1 MFHQQGRMQ
10 GLCKQVAIAHHG
22 LHVTS
27 AKDPAAFMKTSKSI
41 TRAFCVE
48 LQQELS
54 IVAARREY
62 FSQEPPRARFSFL
75 CSSEACRALRVKIT
89 GVRYDVKPQENP
101 TFVAAHFRANPNYE
115 HHIDCEWV
123 DEAEAVEDAPDIEE
137 SAAETALRKA
147 KRKLDDYI
155 DVFDPALKERTK
167 SESAAV
173 KPDALAEAKPA
184 NVTPASDTAR
194 SKQPA
199 QTRTNNLERLVDSFR
214 QAQAHLSKEEF
225 ALLTLKIPG
234 QGEVTLRSY
243 FRHIKFAQLGDER
256 RVLYGGGLVER
267 YGTGFR
273 FKFFDRLQGKLV
285 TLYVSPAQMQAYRSS
300 RYISELLSH
309 ADEVRFFT
317 VFALGTLAA
326 SPTGK
331 SISVEIEDLRHLAIV
346 LGPGKEAA
354 PSGTDGATQ
363 AQ

>member
-1 MFHQQGRMQ
+1 
-10 GLCKQVAIAHHG
+10 
-22 LHVTS
+22 
-27 AKDPAAFMKTSKSI
+27 MKPSKSI

-62 FSQEPPRARFSFL
+62 FSQEAPRARFNFL
-75 CSSEACRALRVKIT
+75 CSSEACRAQGVKIT

-115 HHIDCEWV
+115 HHVDCEWV
-123 DEAEAVEDAPDIEE
+123 GEADTGDDKPEASETE
-137 SAAETALRKA
+137 SETALRKV

-155 DVFDPALKERTK
+155 DVFDPALKERAK
-167 SESAAV
+167 SEAVSA
-173 KPDALAEAKPA
+173 KPDKALGENPA
-184 NVTPASDTAR
+184 DLAPVSDT
-194 SKQPA
+194 SKSKPPTE
-199 QTRTNNLERLVDSFR
+199 TRTNNLERLVDSFR
-214 QAQAHLSKEEF
+214 QAQAQLTKEEF
-225 ALLTLKIPG
+225 ALLTLRIPG
-234 QGEVTLRSY
+234 QGEVSLRSY

-267 YGTGFR
+267 YGTGFK

-309 ADEVRFFT
+309 AEEVRFFT

-326 SPTGK
+326 SPSGK
-331 SISVEIEDLRHLAIV
+331 SVSVEIDDLRHLAIV
-346 LGPGKEAA
+346 LGPAKAA
-354 PSGTDGATQ
+354 NGDERTPPKPA
-363 AQ
+363 

>member
-1 MFHQQGRMQ
+1 MP
-10 GLCKQVAIAHHG
+10 KPP
-22 LHVTS
+22 S
-27 AKDPAAFMKTSKSI
+27 AKDPAAFMKSSKSI

-62 FSQEPPRARFSFL
+62 FSQEPPRARFNFL
-75 CSSEACRALRVKIT
+75 CSSEACRAQGVKIT

-115 HHIDCEWV
+115 HHVDCEWV
-123 DEAEAVEDAPDIEE
+123 DEADTGDDKPEASETE
-137 SAAETALRKA
+137 SETALRKV

-155 DVFDPALKERTK
+155 DVFDPALMERAK
-167 SESAAV
+167 SEAV
-173 KPDALAEAKPA
+173 TAKPDKALEEKPA
-184 NVTPASDTAR
+184 DLTPVSDTPKNKA
-194 SKQPA
+194 PTE
-199 QTRTNNLERLVDSFR
+199 TRTNNLERLVDSFR
-214 QAQAHLSKEEF
+214 QAQAQLTKEEF
-225 ALLTLKIPG
+225 ALLTLRIPG
-234 QGEVTLRSY
+234 QGEVSLRSY

-267 YGTGFR
+267 YGTGFK

-326 SPTGK
+326 SPSGK
-331 SISVEIEDLRHLAIV
+331 SVSVEIDDLRHLAIV
-346 LGPGKEAA
+346 LGPAKAA
-354 PSGTDGATQ
+354 TGDERTSPTPA
-363 AQ
+363 